1 MAAGVPET
9 PQRLTTAIIELVIM
23 VLLVIGC
30 YFGLRFFVVGTFE
43 IPSGSMQDTIQIGDR
58 VFSEKITYYGRSPEP
73 GEIIT
78 FDDPLTSGQTL
89 IKRVIAVAGDVV
101 ELHDGFVYVNGKK
114 LDEPY
119 TEGKESWELVPAPG
133 LTIEYPYTVPAD
145 HLWVM
150 GDNRTN
156 SGDSRYFGA
165 IPVSSVSGHA
175 HVIYWP
181 IEHIGPLE

>member
-1 MAAGVPET
+1 VAERASEEAQSLRT
-9 PQRLTTAIIELVIM
+9 QIIELVIM

-30 YFGLRFFVVGTFE
+30 YFGLRRFVVGTFE
-43 IPSGSMQDTIQIGDR
+43 LPSGSLQDTIQTGDR
-58 VFSEKITYYGRSPEP
+58 VFSEKITYYGRGPEP

-101 ELHDGFVYVNGKK
+101 DLREGSVYVNGKK

-119 TEGKESWELVPAPG
+119 TEGKESWELDPAPG
-133 LTIEYPYTVPAD
+133 VELEYPLTVPD
-145 HLWVM
+145 GHLWVM

-156 SGDSRYFGA
+156 SADSRYFGPV
-165 IPVSSVSGHA
+165 PVSSVSGHA
-175 HVIYWP
+175 NIIYWP
-181 IEHIGPLE
+181 IDHIGPLE